1 MSDELLSA
9 FIVEGREL
17 TDQAAAAL
25 QALQAAKDDW
35 PALDQ
40 LFRAFHT
47 LKGSAG
53 LMGFEAMTALFHV
66 AEDRLGEARAAGV
79 GLDPA
84 LAQTLL
90 AVLDQTE
97 AWLDD
102 AEAAERLPADA
113 DVAALMARLGI
124 AAASVET
131 TASGDEAPAWSASLL
146 GDTPP
151 DPGRYVAIRYAPAE
165 DAYLK
170 GEDPAAVMEGL
181 PGLVRLQIAPRTP
194 FSDLPA
200 YDPFACNLVFTAL
213 SQAAET
219 QVREALKLAAGQVE
233 IASLTV
239 ADEARAADAGPLRT
253 LRVES
258 ARMDELAAATDDL
271 AVIKNRLAHLL
282 AETGRQ
288 VEPALGRELAKAQS
302 DLEHRVSRLHDA
314 VSRLRTTPLAPVFR
328 RFPRL
333 VRETSAALGK
343 EVALSLEGSDVEL
356 DKTLVDALFEPLLHL
371 VRNALDHGIETSDQR
386 RALGKPVP
394 AKLRITAQTMGDEA
408 VIEVADDGRGID
420 LARVRAA
427 AVDRG
432 IIAGD
437 ALTALSDEGVLDLIF
452 APGFST
458 AKVVGDLSGRGVGLD
473 AVRTAVGAL
482 GGRVEAASEPGLGS
496 RLTIALPLQVRM
508 ARIMM
513 VHAGQ
518 ETFGV
523 PLEAVV
529 ETARVKA
536 ASVTPVRAGRAFVW
550 RDRPLPLLNLA
561 TLLNLPEPAPQAE
574 TRVLIVNAGDDLAA
588 VAVDGFGERIES
600 PLRPMTGLLARAPGV
615 AGTTLLG
622 DGRVLMVLDLPELI
636 G

>member
-113 DVAALMARLGI
+113 DVAALMATLGI

-213 SQAAET
+213 SQAAEA

-371 VRNALDHGIETSDQR
+371 VRNALDHGIETPDQR

-394 AKLRITAQTMGDEA
+394 AKLRIIARTMGRRGGDRGGRRWPRGRSRQSPR
-408 VIEVADDGRGID
+408 GRG
-420 LARVRAA
+420 
-427 AVDRG
+427 
-432 IIAGD
+432 
-437 ALTALSDEGVLDLIF
+437 
-452 APGFST
+452 
-458 AKVVGDLSGRGVGLD
+458 
-473 AVRTAVGAL
+473 
-482 GGRVEAASEPGLGS
+482 
-496 RLTIALPLQVRM
+496 
-508 ARIMM
+508 
-513 VHAGQ
+513 
-518 ETFGV
+518 
-523 PLEAVV
+523 
-529 ETARVKA
+529 
-536 ASVTPVRAGRAFVW
+536 RAGRDSRGCAGGSFGRRRARPDLRAGLLDREGGGRPFRQGRGPGCGEDCGRGARRAGRGGERAGDRFAADDRPAAAGAHGADHDGPCRPGDLRRAAGSGG
-550 RDRPLPLLNLA
+550 RDR
-561 TLLNLPEPAPQAE
+561 
-574 TRVLIVNAGDDLAA
+574 AGEGRQRDARPR
-588 VAVDGFGERIES
+588 GPR
-600 PLRPMTGLLARAPGV
+600 LRLARPAAAIAQPRNPAQPAGAGATSGDPG
-615 AGTTLLG
+615 A
-622 DGRVLMVLDLPELI
+622 DRQRRR
-636 G
+636 